1 MPNKKKWTQMTLNP
15 LFYLAAGKCRE
26 RYSPFAPFLA
36 VGKCRERDSNPH
48 NHFWSRDFK
57 SLVSTIPPSRQLF
70 CGCKGT
76 AIYWNNQIFQ
86 NIFTDSVPIG
96 YLFRDYS

>member
-1 MPNKKKWTQMTLNP
+1 MPDKKKWTQMTLNP
-15 LFYLAAGKCRE
+15 LFY
-26 RYSPFAPFLA
+26 LA

-86 NIFTDSVPIG
+86 NIFTDSAP
-96 YLFRDYS
+96 

>member
-15 LFYLAAGKCRE
+15 LFYLAASE
-26 RYSPFAPFLA
+26 DSPFALFLA
-36 VGKCRERDSNPH
+36 AGKCRERDSNPH

-86 NIFTDSVPIG
+86 DIFTDSVPIG

>member
-15 LFYLAAGKCRE
+15 LFYLAA
-26 RYSPFAPFLA
+26 
-36 VGKCRERDSNPH
+36 GKCRERDSNPH

-70 CGCKGT
+70 AGAKVRLFIGIT
-76 AIYWNNQIFQ
+76 KFFRIFSR
-86 NIFTDSVPIG
+86 IL
-96 YLFRDYS
+96 YR

>member
-1 MPNKKKWTQMTLNP
+1 MPDKKKWTQMTLNP
-15 LFYLAAGKCRE
+15 LFYLAAGE
-26 RYSPFAPFLA
+26 DSLFAPFLA

>member
-15 LFYLAAGKCRE
+15 LFYRAA
-26 RYSPFAPFLA
+26 
-36 VGKCRERDSNPH
+36 GKCRERDSNPH

-86 NIFTDSVPIG
+86 NIFTDSVP
-96 YLFRDYS
+96 